1 MADQGSSDVASIDQ
15 TPRSPE
21 LDFFSPQ
28 FDPTRALSTAG
39 LLPPDPAAF
48 PLDNVAKCRS
58 ILPPEMPESLA
69 HVERKEASEV
79 SLHKWPPLWFTLHAG
94 IMTFDWH
101 GEWEE

>member
-1 MADQGSSDVASIDQ
+1 MADQGSSDVPSIDQ

-39 LLPPDPAAF
+39 LIPPDPAAL

-79 SLHKWPPLWFTLHAG
+79 SHQPKWPPLWFTWHAG
-94 IMTFDWH
+94 VTN
-101 GEWEE
+101 